1 MITDLDLVGEELTYT
16 SGGVNT
22 VIPFATIT
30 ASDEWTT
37 SGLIKLELT
46 GGQTVGLQRNSFM
59 DNLAFNSPTERGAE
73 FYEQDTLTYM
83 LYRILEGE
91 IEADVQDEIDNLVA
105 QRELIL
111 ADKTAWK
118 DGVNAQIV
126 EWTEI
131 DANNQAVIVAQ
142 SLVDNLNIEK
152 AAIDDAIA
160 IYINDGGI
168 QYIPSDPE
176 SDIAL
181 KIDQITKLNETII
194 FFNDELTALNVT
206 LTSLNSQIAYLEG
219 QPNYA
224 NLPDLQ
230 AQVAALVIQV
240 SDTEDLITDKEQD
253 ITDATN
259 TRIFRESE
267 GKDILDAMLVDVTAE
282 RDDAQDALDALDP
295 YDDTIGDGPEI
306 TPLDFRISVQMRK
319 LYYVVTVVEGG
330 WSNPTFADVEV
341 ADIAAYEGT
350 YGTIIIS

>member
-1 MITDLDLVGEELTYT
+1 MITNLDLVGEEVTYT
-16 SGGVNT
+16 LDGVNT
-22 VIPFATIT
+22 VVSFATIL
-30 ASDEWTT
+30 ASDQWNDN
-37 SGLIKLELT
+37 GVIRLDLT
-46 GGQTVGLQRNSFM
+46 GGKSATLFKDIFLS
-59 DNLAFNSPTERGAE
+59 NLAFNSPTQRGTTE
-73 FYEQDTLTYM
+73 YEQDTLTYM
-83 LYRILEGE
+83 LYRVLEGE
-91 IEADVQDEIDNLVA
+91 VEADVQDEIDNLVA
-105 QRELIL
+105 QRALME
-111 ADKTAWK
+111 ADKTTWK
-118 DGVNAQIV
+118 DGVNAQII

-131 DANNQAVIVAQ
+131 DANNQAVIAAQ

-152 AAIDDAIA
+152 DAIDAAIA
-160 IYINDGGI
+160 IYVNNGGI

-194 FFNDELTALNVT
+194 VFNEELTALNVT
-206 LTSLNSQIAYLEG
+206 LTSLNAQIAYLEG

-240 SDTEDLITDKEQD
+240 SDTEDLITDKEQY
-253 ITDATN
+253 ISGATD

-295 YDDTIGDGPEI
+295 YDDTIGDGPTI

-319 LYYVVTVVEGG
+319 LYYVVTVVQGG
-330 WSNPTFADVEV
+330 WTNPTFDTVTV
-341 ADIAAYEGT
+341 ADIATFEGT
-350 YGTIIIS
+350 YGTIVI